1 MSKLEISGSES
12 SRNHFV
18 SYTIKMVKAIE
29 SQQEFM
35 EIINGDTP
43 VIIDFWAT
51 WCGPCKQISPVFEKL
66 SAKPDFAGVKFFKV
80 DTDAQEAIAQEVGIT
95 AMPTFMVFRNGEKIE
110 ETKGALPANLTKLV
124 EKAASLA
131 PTA

>member
-1 MSKLEISGSES
+1 
-12 SRNHFV
+12 
-18 SYTIKMVKAIE
+18 MVKAIE

-110 ETKGALPANLTKLV
+110 ETKGALPANL
-124 EKAASLA
+124 
-131 PTA
+131 

>member
-1 MSKLEISGSES
+1 
-12 SRNHFV
+12 
-18 SYTIKMVKAIE
+18 MVKAIE

-66 SAKPDFAGVKFFKV
+66 STKPDFAGVKFYKV

-95 AMPTFMVFRNGEKIE
+95 AMPTFMVFRNGDKIE